1 MDYEIRIW
9 KDPKKMPKIEP
20 QKAKG
25 RLEQIASTVKKAS
38 LAGVF
43 ETNKANPDILI
54 DKTGAG
60 DDVIQSID
68 ISYITKEV
76 DSVGNYGIQVKKKVR
91 VIKMHIKG
99 NLYLPLKEDGITGA
113 AKSMVGLAKDENKI
127 RDTLLLSKWASV
139 RPEDDEK
146 EHFYRGIIVSVLTK
160 AGDFR
165 VITAKKVYVD
175 NYTENYQEGE
185 YGTFELSLIE
195 KVDSNADF
203 EVAGLGYEELPL
215 LKSVGN
221 KLEKAAKVVAT
232 AGAVVAGVGAVGKTV
247 TETVEKFTGE
257 TAATRWVKYG
267 FDTASSAG
275 NVANSASNVMKN
287 PKDPKTWTDEITNVN
302 KNVNE
307 RIQKGVDTKEA
318 IPLATMEALYLGK
331 IKSDP
336 ERYEKYLKMSDAKKY
351 AELETAAQEMKA
363 AAKTTKDAEKAVKNE
378 KEIANLE
385 KEYLDLI
392 KADPELSEKYNKST
406 MEDKLK
412 ILQEQKKNFDDM
424 QDKYLDDI
432 KKDPKKF
439 EEYNNATTDKQME
452 MLQEAKNFDD
462 LEKQYLD
469 DIKKDPE
476 KLKKYDAADTDT
488 KLAML
493 KSAKVSDMEKQHLD
507 DIKKDPKKFEE
518 YQKADDDT
526 KLKMLDEAAK
536 ASENTNSADNTATTN
551 NSNTN
556 NNSNSAGNSNL
567 NTLISDA
574 ANKKNGDSN
583 GKS

>member
-38 LAGVF
+38 LEGIF

-60 DDVIQSID
+60 DDVIQFVN
-68 ISYITKEV
+68 ISYVTAEV
-76 DSVGNYGIQVKKKVR
+76 DSIGNYGSRIKKKVR
-91 VIKMHIKG
+91 VIQMHIKG
-99 NLYLPLKEDGITGA
+99 NLYLPLKENDIVGD

-127 RDTLLLSKWASV
+127 RNTLLLSKWASV
-139 RPEDDEK
+139 RPEDDEQ

-175 NYTENYQEGE
+175 SYTENYQEGE
-185 YGTFELSLIE
+185 YGTFELKLIE

-203 EVAGLGYEELPL
+203 AVEGLGYEEIPL

-232 AGAVVAGVGAVGKTV
+232 TGAVIAGVGAVGKTV

-267 FDTASSAG
+267 FDTAGSAG

-287 PKDPKTWTDEITNVN
+287 PKDVKTWTDEINNVN

-307 RIQKGVDTKEA
+307 RIQKGVDTREA

-336 ERYEKYLKMSDAKKY
+336 ERYEKYLKMSEAEKY
-351 AELETAAQEMKA
+351 AELEKSAQEMKDA
-363 AAKTTKDAEKAVKNE
+363 TKATKEAAKATKEADQAVKNE

-392 KADPELSEKYNKST
+392 KADPELSEKYNKAT

-412 ILQEQKKNFDDM
+412 ILQEQKKKFDDM

-439 EEYNNATTDKQME
+439 EEYNKATTDKQME
-452 MLQEAKNFDD
+452 MLKKAKEES
-462 LEKQYLD
+462 EK
-469 DIKKDPE
+469 K
-476 KLKKYDAADTDT
+476 
-488 KLAML
+488 
-493 KSAKVSDMEKQHLD
+493 
-507 DIKKDPKKFEE
+507 
-518 YQKADDDT
+518 
-526 KLKMLDEAAK
+526 
-536 ASENTNSADNTATTN
+536 NSAN
-551 NSNTN
+551 NAATN
-556 NNSNSAGNSNL
+556 NNSNSTGNSNL